1 MLVLTISLLAWLA
14 GSIAPEAAPRELAT
28 PIAVLDF
35 DNNSGNPRYDPLGKG
50 LAAMML
56 TDLAAVPMLQVVE
69 RSRLADV
76 MQELQFQQTQ
86 YVDPAT
92 AQRVGQLIGAEFV
105 LLGSIVA
112 LEPQLQLDTRL
123 VEVRTGEVV
132 KTAAVRGRENRLFEL
147 QERLAQELLDGLEMS
162 LTPEDRELLR
172 ARQEANRIEEMET
185 MLAFSEALV
194 YFDREDYV
202 AGAERMAVVMRAAPQ
217 SLMVRMFYDEA
228 RSRVANDVRDRARGA
243 AGRLLR
249 GIRP

>member
-14 GSIAPEAAPRELAT
+14 GSPAPEASPRELAT

-56 TDLAAVPMLQVVE
+56 TDLAAVPALQVVE

-76 MQELQFQQTQ
+76 MQELQFQQTRH
-86 YVDPAT
+86 VDPAT

-132 KTAAVRGRENRLFEL
+132 KTAAVRGRENRLFDL

-172 ARQEANRIEEMET
+172 ARQEANRIEEVET
-185 MLAFSEALV
+185 MLAFSEALN
-194 YFDREDYV
+194 YFDRDDYL
-202 AGAERMAVVMRAAPQ
+202 AGAEKMAVVMRAAPQ
-217 SLMVRMFYDEA
+217 SLMVRLFYDEA
-228 RSRVANDVRDRARGA
+228 RSRVASDARDRARGA